1 MKAFDEDI
9 KDDVVKNLDDLAKVR
24 GIIESFQQE
33 QKDLVDQA
41 FLNCPDLRAR
51 QEEINKSL
59 GVLEENSKEFT
70 KVLTEAVLK
79 CEESVKGEK
88 LQAVFS
94 QGKTTWDTSGLNGY
108 ALVHKELLKLRK
120 TGKPSVSIREI
131 KS

>member
-108 ALVHKELLKLRK
+108 ALAHKELLKLRK